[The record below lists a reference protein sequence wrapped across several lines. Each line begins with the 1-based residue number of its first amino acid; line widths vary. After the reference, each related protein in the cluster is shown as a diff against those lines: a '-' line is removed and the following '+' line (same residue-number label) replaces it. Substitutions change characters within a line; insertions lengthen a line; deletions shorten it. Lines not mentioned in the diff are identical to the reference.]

1 MRTRM
6 FKTALVLSGGGS
18 RALAHLGALDE
29 FLKRNMQI
37 DLVVGAS
44 MGAIIG
50 GLYAYYGD
58 VLTASAKIRE
68 FLESEL
74 FVYHFSKA
82 TDNTLETASESLI
95 DRYVG
100 WFKKGIYYTHSIVKS
115 ALVSEETYLEVMS
128 HLIPSH
134 PMEKLNLPFAAVA
147 MDIATGEEIV
157 LRTGCLRKAVSA
169 SLAIPGILPPVQYDG
184 RLLVDGGWADNVPS
198 APAIAMGAHFVI
210 GVDASTQLHEL
221 GPMPASA
228 LDLLHRSND
237 ITRILLNRE
246 RRKCADVLL
255 TPEIG
260 YLHWADFTYVDHCI
274 RAGKRVV
281 SKNLWH
287 IRMKALKRRAHSLG
301 GWIHPARK
309 PSCRRPMVFY

>member
-1 MRTRM
+1 
-6 FKTALVLSGGGS
+6 
-18 RALAHLGALDE
+18 
-29 FLKRNMQI
+29 
-37 DLVVGAS
+37 
-44 MGAIIG
+44 
-50 GLYAYYGD
+50 
-58 VLTASAKIRE
+58 
-68 FLESEL
+68 
-74 FVYHFSKA
+74 
-82 TDNTLETASESLI
+82 
-95 DRYVG
+95 
-100 WFKKGIYYTHSIVKS
+100 
-115 ALVSEETYLEVMS
+115 
-128 HLIPSH
+128 
-134 PMEKLNLPFAAVA
+134 
-147 MDIATGEEIV
+147 
-157 LRTGCLRKAVSA
+157 
-169 SLAIPGILPPVQYDG
+169 
-184 RLLVDGGWADNVPS
+184 LLVDGGWADNVPS

-301 GWIHPARK
+301 GWIHPALK